1 LSKEKNEELKT
12 NSREVK
18 NSSFEILHIFEIV
31 SFLVEMLSR
40 VKSRVKSKSINM
52 FVKRETTSSE
62 IKIDYHLM
70 FFYSKFQSNE
80 NYFLYN

>member
-40 VKSRVKSKSINM
+40 VKSINM